1 MTIVRIKEHFDAP
14 IERVFELGT
23 DFKRYPEWNG
33 SYSEIKEVIGPPDKV
48 GTRILGVTKVLGRH
62 MEGWGEIV
70 EVDPPRLLK
79 IAGKGLEGGT
89 VTTTYRS
96 SPAGTGTDFEF
107 EGEYE
112 LPAGF
117 LGQIADKLFVERAVE
132 RDLRHS
138 IENFKAIVEA
148 KAPVLV

>member
-1 MTIVRIKEHFDAP
+1 MTTVRMKGHFDAP
-14 IERVFELGT
+14 IERVFELGS
-23 DFKRYPEWNG
+23 DFKRYPEWNAA
-33 SYSEIKEVIGPPDKV
+33 YSDIKEVIGPPDKV

-62 MEGWGEIV
+62 MEGWGDIV

-79 IAGKGLEGGT
+79 VSGKGLEGGT
-89 VTTTYRS
+89 VTTTYRYT
-96 SPAGTGTDFEF
+96 PAGTGTDYEF

-117 LGQIADKLFVERAVE
+117 LGQIADKLFVEKAVE

-138 IENFKAIVEA
+138 IENFKALVEA
-148 KAPVLV
+148 KTPVLA